1 MTVIWYVIHT
11 KIWYV
16 CALILCMH
24 PITMHVIDEYT
35 VLLTYMHAIYQN
47 NLQVIALLEMVCV
60 TYQHMVCH
68 ACNTCTDIL
77 HASYCHASIYI

>member
-1 MTVIWYVIHT
+1 M
-11 KIWYV
+11 V
-16 CALILCMH
+16 CNTYQNMVCMC
-24 PITMHVIDEYT
+24 TDLMHASYYNACYIDEYT